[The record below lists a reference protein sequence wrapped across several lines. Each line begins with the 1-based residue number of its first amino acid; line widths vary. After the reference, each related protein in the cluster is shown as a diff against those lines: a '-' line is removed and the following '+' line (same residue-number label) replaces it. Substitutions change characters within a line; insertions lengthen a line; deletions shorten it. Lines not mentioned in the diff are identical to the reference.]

1 MNWRLEYTPYIWP
14 AIASAVLLSVLA
26 VYGWRRRSVPGAVPF
41 VAALVCT
48 VLWALFSALE
58 LASTELAA
66 KILWAK
72 AQSASEPAMTTAA
85 LWFALEYA
93 DLRRWLARRNLI
105 LLAVPPFLWILL
117 ILTNDTHH
125 LLWSGFSFDG
135 WVHPLRNAGG
145 WILAAY
151 VFGLALTMTFVF
163 VWLFWRSPLHRVPV
177 ALCLC
182 GQLVVRATYA
192 LKQARAIPA
201 APVDPLILAFSF
213 TGAMWAIALF
223 RFRLFNLIPIARG
236 TVIDQMREGMLV
248 LDGERRIMDLN
259 PAAEKIL
266 GVRAARAR
274 GGHPAD
280 FLPGF
285 SLGEESEI
293 TLGTGNAIR
302 HYALHHSTLNDR
314 RGLPVGTLILL
325 EDVTGQKQ
333 AQAQLLERQ
342 RALATLHER
351 DRVARELHDTLGQVL
366 GYIKIQAAVAQNF
379 LERNEIL
386 EAKHRVARLAAA
398 AQDAQN
404 DVREYILGTRAG
416 VSDAAPL
423 VPALGVYLRRFGETY
438 AIATELD
445 ASPGLA
451 DCVFEPMAGAQ
462 LLRIIQEALTNVRK
476 HARARR
482 VDVRIAVRDGNAE
495 VTVQD
500 DGAGFDPAAVQP
512 AGGQRFGLQVMRE
525 RAEEVGGSVQV
536 HSAPGAGTQVVIS
549 VPLPS
554 PAGGGCC

>member
-1 MNWRLEYTPYIWP
+1 
-14 AIASAVLLSVLA
+14 
-26 VYGWRRRSVPGAVPF
+26 
-41 VAALVCT
+41 
-48 VLWALFSALE
+48 
-58 LASTELAA
+58 
-66 KILWAK
+66 
-72 AQSASEPAMTTAA
+72 
-85 LWFALEYA
+85 
-93 DLRRWLARRNLI
+93 
-105 LLAVPPFLWILL
+105 
-117 ILTNDTHH
+117 
-125 LLWSGFSFDG
+125 
-135 WVHPLRNAGG
+135 
-145 WILAAY
+145 
-151 VFGLALTMTFVF
+151 
-163 VWLFWRSPLHRVPV
+163 
-177 ALCLC
+177 
-182 GQLVVRATYA
+182 
-192 LKQARAIPA
+192 
-201 APVDPLILAFSF
+201 
-213 TGAMWAIALF
+213 
-223 RFRLFNLIPIARG
+223 
-236 TVIDQMREGMLV
+236 MREGMLV

-266 GVRAARAR
+266 GSPAARAR

-285 SLGEESEI
+285 SPGAESEI

-302 HYALHHSTLNDR
+302 HYALRHSTLNDR
-314 RGLPVGTLILL
+314 RGLPVGALILL

-333 AQAQLLERQ
+333 AQAQLLEQQ

-366 GYIKIQAAVAQNF
+366 GYIKMQAAVAQTF

-398 AQDAQN
+398 AQDAQS

-416 VSDAAPL
+416 VSAAAPL
-423 VPALGVYLRRFGETY
+423 VPALDDYLRQFGETY
-438 AIATELD
+438 DIATELD
-445 ASPGLA
+445 ASPELA
-451 DCVFEPMAGAQ
+451 VRVFEPMARAQ
-462 LLRIIQEALTNVRK
+462 LLRIIQEALANVRK

-482 VDVRIAVRDGNAE
+482 VAVRIAARDGRAE

-500 DGAGFDPAAVQP
+500 DGAGFDLAAVQP